1 MKKSGLSR
9 KTGRKNRGG
18 TLIGIFVGLV
28 LGMVISFGLVWY
40 MQKMP
45 LPFHDK
51 AGRPERP
58 ATGDANA
65 NSAPLPGKPGDKV
78 AERPRFE
85 FYKILPGGQEA
96 PAEPPPAA
104 DNKTANT
111 KPAES
116 KPAET
121 KPAEVKPADT
131 GKASPAAEPVYLQAG
146 AFQKAEDA
154 DTLKAK
160 LALMGIEA
168 SIVDA
173 DVPDK
178 GRVHRVRVGPF
189 TNGDEA
195 ARVRAQLAQGGI
207 TANPTKNR

>member
-1 MKKSGLSR
+1 MKKSALSR
-9 KTGRKNRGG
+9 TTGRKNRGG

-51 AGRPERP
+51 SARPERS
-58 ATGDANA
+58 ATGDANP
-65 NSAPLPGKPGDKV
+65 APLPGKPGDKV

-85 FYKILPGGQEA
+85 FYKILPGGQES
-96 PAEPPPAA
+96 PAESPAA
-104 DNKTANT
+104 DNKTAGA
-111 KPAES
+111 KPAEN

-121 KPAEVKPADT
+121 KPTETKPADT
-131 GKASPAAEPVYLQAG
+131 GKTPPPAGEPVYLQAG

-168 SIVDA
+168 NIIDA

-189 TNGDEA
+189 ANGDEA
-195 ARVRAQLAQGGI
+195 ARVRAQLAQSGI